1 MGVVAV
7 VCLVWEAVDGFV
19 VAAVAVDA
27 AVDADVD
34 VF

>member
-7 VCLVWEAVDGFV
+7 VCLVWEAVDGFA
-19 VAAVAVDA
+19 VAAVDA